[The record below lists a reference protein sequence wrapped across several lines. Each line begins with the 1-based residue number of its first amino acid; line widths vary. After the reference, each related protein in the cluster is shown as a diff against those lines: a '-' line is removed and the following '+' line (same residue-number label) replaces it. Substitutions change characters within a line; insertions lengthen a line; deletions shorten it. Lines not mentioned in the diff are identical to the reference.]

1 MEIYSHSFYKPSLC
15 IFFILLTSGCKMK
28 KEKPLKKYQEKRDFT
43 KTPEPKGKKLADAH
57 QTFVIQ
63 KHDASRLHYDLRLEI
78 DGVMPSWAIPKGPS
92 TDYNE
97 KRLAMQ
103 TEDHPISYAD
113 FEGIIPEGYGAGT
126 VMVWDNGTYD
136 NLRLDK
142 DGYPIPMAKCL
153 EEGKIEI
160 YFHGH
165 KIKGAYVLFRLK
177 TAKEKNAWIFKK
189 IKDDE
194 AKEDYDITQAKPD
207 SILTGRSLKEITED
221 KGGLNKK

>member
-1 MEIYSHSFYKPSLC
+1 MNFKIVYLLVA
-15 IFFILLTSGCKMK
+15 IFLGLIVMK
-28 KEKPLKKYQEKRDFT
+28 SSERKKIDTYNVKRDFS
-43 KTPEPKGKKLADAH
+43 KTPEPEGKKEPSSALP
-57 QTFVIQ
+57 TFVIQ

-92 TDYNE
+92 TDYND

-103 TEDHPISYAD
+103 TEDHPLSYAD

-142 DGYPIPMAKCL
+142 EGNPISMEECL
-153 EEGKIEI
+153 KEGKIEI
-160 YFHGH
+160 YLHGH

-177 TAKEKNAWIFKK
+177 GAKEPNAWIFKK
-189 IKDDE
+189 IKDSE
-194 AKEDYDITQAKPD
+194 AKENYDITEKKPN
-207 SILTGRSLKEITED
+207 SVLTKRNLKEITEN